1 LFLGLF
7 RFLEV
12 RSQEQLGG
20 LSFFVLLL
28 TIMSSVKKGMRF
40 KRLTLRHG
48 IKVSVQWRNV
58 VLRLDRWLEMKA

>member
-1 LFLGLF
+1 
-7 RFLEV
+7 
-12 RSQEQLGG
+12 

-58 VLRLDRWLEMKA
+58 VLRLDR